1 MAGAAAVHDE
11 RQHTDAVLLLSGE
24 AEALG
29 RGSEAVE
36 IGEPQQPAQASSSLL
51 LRFEA
56 VVIAG
61 AVVSA
66 APAEPQRAIRGAL
79 SFDRRSTGR
88 LLQG

>member
-1 MAGAAAVHDE
+1 MPRKQSCLLADVPLPRGAARKPEVRLDLDE
-11 RQHTDAVLLLSGE
+11 TDA
-24 AEALG
+24 A
-29 RGSEAVE
+29 
-36 IGEPQQPAQASSSLL
+36 GEPQQPAQASSSLL